1 MKVSITVIRETKYC
15 SIVEMTQDQ
24 FDKYNQMMDRGTRQE
39 NEQAEKE
46 LNEMIDMHDWQDDEL
61 RCVDRF
67 EIV

>member
-1 MKVSITVIRETKYC
+1 
-15 SIVEMTQDQ
+15 MTQDQ